1 MAEKSCPGAAFLCRA
16 QTAVCSRARQQL
28 PKLMKALNDT
38 VILLASQLVPGKQW
52 KRRDFDVLLEDIM
65 HTYNLPAVPFVIAT
79 DLLLF
84 D

>member
-1 MAEKSCPGAAFLCRA
+1 
-16 QTAVCSRARQQL
+16 
-28 PKLMKALNDT
+28 MKALNDT

-79 DLLLF
+79 DLLF